1 MINDSLN
8 RIWILS
14 KKNISLYIKK
24 GPVLIFGL
32 LFPFFMTLSW
42 AIGRAIPINHVF
54 IGIVSMTS
62 FFTATAISPVV
73 LPIETREKSLERILV
88 SPISLN
94 EILLGIVIAS
104 TLYTLIIT
112 SIITII
118 FILLFSIVFD
128 SIATMFLMFL
138 GIGLMSILGS
148 LLGVLVAAYPT
159 DMTSNV
165 MIIMNLIKFPLLFM
179 SGIFIPLHGLP
190 PLLLFLSFIS
200 PITFLTDLLRFCV
213 DGSNF
218 FTYQFDIVLL
228 TLWVV
233 VLFILGYFLHKKTMP
248 KRLAE
253 TGKTKK
259 KMKMMKK
266 NIETSKVL

>member
-1 MINDSLN
+1 MITDALN

-14 KKNISLYIKK
+14 KKNVSLYIKR

-32 LFPFFMTLSW
+32 MFPFFMTLSW
-42 AIGRAIPINHVF
+42 VIGRNISINHVF

-88 SPISLN
+88 SPISLH

-104 TLYTLIIT
+104 TLYSLIIT

-118 FILLFSIVFD
+118 FILMFSIAFN
-128 SIATMFLMFL
+128 SIATFILMLL
-138 GIGLMSILGS
+138 GISLMSILGS
-148 LLGVLVAAYPT
+148 LLGLLAAANPT
-159 DMTSNV
+159 DRTSDV
-165 MIIMNLIKFPLLFM
+165 MLIINLIKFPLLFI
-179 SGIFIPLHGLP
+179 SGIFIPLQNLP
-190 PLLLFLSFIS
+190 PNLLFLSFFS
-200 PITFLTDLLRFCV
+200 PITFLADLSRFCV

-218 FTYQFDIVLL
+218 FTYPVDIIMLL
-228 TLWVV
+228 LWIVGF
-233 VLFILGYFLHKKTMP
+233 FIVGYLLHKRTMP

-259 KMKMMKK
+259 KMMIMKK
-266 NIETSKVL
+266 NMGTSKVQ